1 MMWEY
6 VDNAIL
12 HAYVA
17 AFLIY
22 AVVNIYKGWD
32 AFKFYA
38 SLAIATL
45 FFEALK

>member
-1 MMWEY
+1 MWEY
-6 VDNAIL
+6 INLAVM
-12 HAYVA
+12 HGW
-17 AFLIY
+17 AFSFSIY
-22 AVVNIYKGWD
+22 AFVNLHKGWG